1 MPTTN
6 DPIIIDCPECCPE
19 GIILVD
25 RCDWVATAFA
35 DGTVSRP
42 GPLDDSPEWSG
53 K

>member
-25 RCDWVATAFA
+25 RCDCRWLEVDPPADVA
-35 DGTVSRP
+35 
-42 GPLDDSPEWSG
+42 
-53 K
+53 